1 MVESFKS
8 FTEEVSKE
16 MKKVSWP
23 TSEQL
28 KESTVVVIVTCT
40 IITLFV
46 FGVDT
51 VMQQIVSSIKNL

>member
-28 KESTVVVIVTCT
+28 KESTVVVVVTCA
-40 IITLFV
+40 IITTFV
-46 FGVDT
+46 FVVDRA
-51 VMQQIVSSIKNL
+51 MQYAVSLIK